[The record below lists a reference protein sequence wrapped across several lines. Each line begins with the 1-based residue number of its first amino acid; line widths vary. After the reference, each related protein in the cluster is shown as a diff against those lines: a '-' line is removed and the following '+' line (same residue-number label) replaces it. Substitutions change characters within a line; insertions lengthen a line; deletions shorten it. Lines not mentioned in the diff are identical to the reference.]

1 MTRARGAKKSSSPED
16 AAGQSQGR
24 DGQSS
29 ATRHHGVVMV
39 ASGSLFWGC
48 LWDVV
53 GELLDESPLGTEIT
67 MRGFIH

>member
-1 MTRARGAKKSSSPED
+1 MTRAQGAKKSSPAED

-39 ASGSLFWGC
+39 ASGSPFWGC

-53 GELLDESPLGTEIT
+53 GEDESPLGTQIT